1 MNESNFTTV
10 ENELKKQINDLIQE
24 KKHCIKKYE
33 DLKKRNENELLNYK
47 NSISNRERK
56 IQEFLIK
63 LSCLENELSQRNQD
77 LENLKKE
84 HYLCLEMKSKYEI
97 NHSSTKMTD
106 TNVNNIKEHYEN
118 ILCQKNKAI
127 KRFENEIY
135 DLNKTIENLKKI
147 ELMLKQELNKKD
159 SELTQCNEILKSVHL
174 DNEKIT
180 DDNIHLKKE
189 LLCLK
194 NINPS
199 NRENDVVNL
208 RLKIVELEKRN
219 TKILSR
225 IDKKKQ
231 IIKNKVEQNNSMID
245 LLKVMKK
252 EIALFHNALLK
263 NNLYTGDL
271 QSQYKEIKNEE
282 HKFLHFIQKFA
293 EEEFSESEAEYEGN
307 I

>member
-1 MNESNFTTV
+1 MV
-10 ENELKKQINDLIQE
+10 
-24 KKHCIKKYE
+24 Y
-33 DLKKRNENELLNYK
+33 
-47 NSISNRERK
+47 
-56 IQEFLIK
+56 
-63 LSCLENELSQRNQD
+63 
-77 LENLKKE
+77 
-84 HYLCLEMKSKYEI
+84 SKY
-97 NHSSTKMTD
+97 
-106 TNVNNIKEHYEN
+106 
-118 ILCQKNKAI
+118 NKSI

-147 ELMLKQELNKKD
+147 ELMLKHELSKKD
-159 SELTQCNEILKSVHL
+159 IELTQCNEILKSVHN

-194 NINPS
+194 NISPS

-263 NNLYTGDL
+263 NNLYTGEL

-307 I
+307 L